1 MHGWGWIKHYAII
14 LKDQMLEILHVIFEI
29 KGVWCKEKK
38 GFGDLKKERE
48 KQLFYGNCK
57 NLACMLRP
65 LKKRQSG
72 ANHCYLTYWNG
83 IL

>member
-1 MHGWGWIKHYAII
+1 MR
-14 LKDQMLEILHVIFEI
+14 QR
-29 KGVWCKEKK
+29 KK

-48 KQLFYGNCK
+48 KKLFYGNCK

-72 ANHCYLTYWNG
+72 VNHCYLMY
-83 IL
+83 